1 MLAGGWAPSPSSR
14 VGDTGG
20 DTEVERATG
29 LSSWWA
35 GLQQSQPGAPPERQ
49 LGSRAARTSAR
60 ALRFPACP
68 PPQPPAR
75 CILRPSPTH
84 LVSLEVIVQG
94 ELQLAQ
100 VLGLLLLLSLP
111 LAFSQARFRII
122 VILAGTVGKRDLLP
136 DEQSSPAVRGGARR
150 WVWGARCCPGC
161 AQPRRAPRSASGHAA
176 PARPAQ

>member
-35 GLQQSQPGAPPERQ
+35 GLQQSRPGAPPERR

-68 PPQPPAR
+68 PPQPP
-75 CILRPSPTH
+75 
-84 LVSLEVIVQG
+84 G
-94 ELQLAQ
+94 
-100 VLGLLLLLSLP
+100 P
-111 LAFSQARFRII
+111 LH
-122 VILAGTVGKRDLLP
+122 P
-136 DEQSSPAVRGGARR
+136 P
-150 WVWGARCCPGC
+150 
-161 AQPRRAPRSASGHAA
+161 AQPHAPG
-176 PARPAQ
+176 